1 MDMMSVAMMVVMKAD
16 LLVDLWAD
24 LMELQ
29 LMGL

>member
-1 MDMMSVAMMVVMKAD
+1 MDMMSVALMVVMKAD

>member
-1 MDMMSVAMMVVMKAD
+1 MDMMSVALMVVMKAD

-29 LMGL
+29 LEL